1 MNSAAATFLNASN
14 SAAVMANGSDDNV
27 EFSGFKDIDSPA
39 MSDLK
44 RIAAAYV
51 KRFKEICEE
60 FEKLIIRMKKVHAQ
74 VHSEKYEVHV
84 SVLDKGKLFTS
95 AVTDNNLLNAA
106 DAALQKVEHEIG
118 EK

>member
-1 MNSAAATFLNASN
+1 MASDF
-14 SAAVMANGSDDNV
+14 S
-27 EFSGFKDIDSPA
+27 EKIELSGFKDVDEPA

-44 RIAAAYV
+44 RIAASYV
-51 KRFKEICEE
+51 KRFGEICEE
-60 FEKLIIRMKKVHAQ
+60 FEKLFVKMKKVHAQ
-74 VHSEKYEVHV
+74 PPHSEKYEVHV

-95 AVTDNNLLNAA
+95 AVTDKNLLGAA